1 MVRVEVIPNR
11 NILDISG
18 FDEVS
23 YTSHHGDL
31 FREFCRK
38 YKIPISLPYIGG
50 QYWAEPIARLGHI
63 AIFSDAFSVCAYAF
77 YQLSRDQKIQVIEKK
92 EEWRKSKFSG
102 VIVNEQG
109 ILDKFDSIFSIF

>member
-1 MVRVEVIPNR
+1 M
-11 NILDISG
+11 
-18 FDEVS
+18 F
-23 YTSHHGDL
+23 L
-31 FREFCRK
+31 FFF
-38 YKIPISLPYIGG
+38 
-50 QYWAEPIARLGHI
+50 EPIARLGHI

-109 ILDKFDSIFSIF
+109 ILDKFDSILLETSNERVIDGFTYELTRISNSSNVKVKGGL